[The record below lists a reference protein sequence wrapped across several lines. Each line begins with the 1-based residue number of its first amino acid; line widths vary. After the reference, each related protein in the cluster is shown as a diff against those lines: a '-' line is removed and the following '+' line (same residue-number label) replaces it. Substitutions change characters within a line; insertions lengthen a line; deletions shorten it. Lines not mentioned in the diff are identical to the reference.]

1 MPNNRALILIATGIL
16 LSAQACTR
24 EADSESA
31 KQDVT
36 LGDLKTSFTRLT
48 DEIAAYTFDQRDE
61 AVKTAR
67 KELEEIDAKID
78 ELAKNAEIESQELTS
93 DVRKQQAKL
102 MRELKARR
110 AQISEMTER
119 LNRSSAGAWNEIRDG
134 LANAY
139 GEIGQALDNARAE
152 FAESDTENSGKT
164 GP

>member
-1 MPNNRALILIATGIL
+1 MPKNRALVLIATGVL
-16 LSAQACTR
+16 LSAQGCDR
-24 EADSESA
+24 ESDSESA
-31 KQDVT
+31 KQNVT
-36 LGDLKTSFTRLT
+36 LKDLKASFTELT

-61 AVKTAR
+61 AVRTAQ
-67 KELEEIDAKID
+67 KELKEIDAKIE

-110 AQISEMTER
+110 TQISEMTER
-119 LNRSSAGAWNEIRDG
+119 LSRSSAGAWDEIRDG

-152 FAESDTENSGKT
+152 FAESDPENSEKI

>member
-1 MPNNRALILIATGIL
+1 MRKNWVLTLIATGIM
-16 LSAQACTR
+16 LSVQACTR

-36 LGDLKTSFTRLT
+36 LGDLKTSFARLT

-61 AVKTAR
+61 AVRTAR

-152 FAESDTENSGKT
+152 FAESDTENSEKT

>member
-1 MPNNRALILIATGIL
+1 MPKNWALILIATGIL
-16 LSAQACTR
+16 LSAQACDR
-24 EADSESA
+24 EPDSESA

-36 LGDLKTSFTRLT
+36 LEDLKASFSELAG
-48 DEIAAYTFDQRDE
+48 EIAAYTFDQRDE
-61 AVKTAR
+61 AVRTAR

-78 ELAKNAEIESQELTS
+78 DLAKNAEIESQELTS

-119 LNRSSAGAWNEIRDG
+119 LSRSSAGAWDEIRDG

-152 FAESDTENSGKT
+152 FAESDAENSGKT
-164 GP
+164 GS